1 MVKFYSTFLIF
12 GLLFLLSCKKEGVK
26 DGEYTDLLLGISQT
40 QIDSIRKAEDRK
52 QILLKRASYE
62 IDSANSVELM
72 VPVSNYITEH
82 SYSTLNIHLTDPQNV
97 SETDE
102 FSYPEVV
109 SIQNDFSNNSSGEDV
124 LIGKSDNPDIFPVS
138 EIKKF
143 NEPEKILHED
153 KNSLLYIDSFGH
165 KKLYYRQYV
174 PASKTY
180 YLYVAEVPKYDSEK
194 LQYASLFSIYN
205 KAKNILSFD
214 KEVLP
219 ESLTWEKAKAAISE
233 IELKNYSIY
242 YTSLQ
247 KELKFFLKDN
257 DSVDIKKDHFD
268 LYLYRDNI
276 HSQQGIDQ
284 TTRIADSNFSGFFE
298 DLPFEN
304 RLRSGYFSGK
314 YGREDIF
321 TFIKKLSSTSILVS
335 AKDDSEYV
343 NDNTGYF
350 IISSIK
356 TPKGQFYLISR
367 TNKDGNDVTALMND
381 YFSKH
386 LKI

>member
-1 MVKFYSTFLIF
+1 MLKFYSTCLTFVFLF
-12 GLLFLLSCKKEGVK
+12 TLSCKEEQKK
-26 DGEYTDLLLGISQT
+26 NDEYTDLLLGIPQA
-40 QIDSIRKAEDRK
+40 QIDSIRKTEDSK
-52 QILLKRASYE
+52 QVLLKKASYE
-62 IDSANSVELM
+62 IDSAHSIELM

-82 SYSTLNIHLTDPQNV
+82 SYSTSNIHLTDPQNV
-97 SETDE
+97 SETNND
-102 FSYPEVV
+102 FAGV
-109 SIQNDFSNNSSGEDV
+109 SIQNDFSNNNSGEDI

-138 EIKKF
+138 DIKKF

-219 ESLTWEKAKAAISE
+219 ESLTWEKAKSAISE

-247 KELKFFLKDN
+247 KELKYFLKDN

-268 LYLYRDNI
+268 LYLYRDNT
-276 HSQQGIDQ
+276 HSQKATDQ
-284 TTRIADSNFSGFFE
+284 TTLIADSNFSGFFQ

-335 AKDDSEYV
+335 AKDDSGYV

-356 TPKGQFYLISR
+356 TPKGQFYVISR
-367 TNKDGNDVTALMND
+367 TNRDGNDVTALMND